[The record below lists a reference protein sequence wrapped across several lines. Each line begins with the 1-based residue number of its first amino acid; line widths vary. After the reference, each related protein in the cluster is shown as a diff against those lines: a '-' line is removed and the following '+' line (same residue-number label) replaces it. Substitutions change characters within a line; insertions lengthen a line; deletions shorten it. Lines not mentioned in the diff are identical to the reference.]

1 MEAMTLP
8 PQDLPPGQALLA
20 TPLGTANAPQAARV
34 HTYPLRFTGQA
45 SEYFRVW
52 IVNLAL
58 TVITLGLYTP
68 WARIRTRQY
77 LYGHTWLDDQNFE
90 YTASPFALLRGYLIV
105 VAFFGLYT
113 AAQQLQFTGWEWVT
127 GALGLL
133 FAVAYP
139 WLVRQSM
146 RFQARSTVHR
156 GLRFRFT
163 GSLGDAYVS
172 YGVANIAAVVSGSLA
187 LPWAWFMQ
195 RRYQADG
202 LAYGTARGHFRG
214 SLGPFYL
221 IGLAGAGLTV
231 LGIGLLAGLA
241 IGAAAIAGVLGDL
254 NLEQLDTDLL
264 TSAVVVAFVLGYLA
278 LAVLYGIAW
287 QYVRAAT
294 MHYVLNNFE
303 LGGVVRTQAT
313 FSPWRLVWINLT
325 NTLAR
330 IFSLGLLTP
339 WTVIRTNRYLLGHVQ
354 VRAIVSLDDFSAAQT
369 EDESA
374 VGEAATELLDI
385 NIGF

>member
-195 RRYQADG
+195 RALPGRRSCLRHGAWALSRQLGALLSDRAG
-202 LAYGTARGHFRG
+202 GGRLDRARHRAPRRG
-214 SLGPFYL
+214 RHRGCCYC
-221 IGLAGAGLTV
+221 
-231 LGIGLLAGLA
+231 
-241 IGAAAIAGVLGDL
+241 
-254 NLEQLDTDLL
+254 
-264 TSAVVVAFVLGYLA
+264 
-278 LAVLYGIAW
+278 
-287 QYVRAAT
+287 
-294 MHYVLNNFE
+294 
-303 LGGVVRTQAT
+303 
-313 FSPWRLVWINLT
+313 WRP
-325 NTLAR
+325 R
-330 IFSLGLLTP
+330 
-339 WTVIRTNRYLLGHVQ
+339 
-354 VRAIVSLDDFSAAQT
+354 
-369 EDESA
+369 
-374 VGEAATELLDI
+374 
-385 NIGF
+385 